1 MNKKEKYILMN
12 KNKEVLSFFVNLH
25 NSIKFEVIERL
36 GSVDLLPYK
45 MKDSSTNEEL
55 SVSLM
60 KFFNG
65 RAIANNR
72 YDYEDILKAT
82 NSKNSFE
89 LVFKGHGLSL
99 IDHFW
104 FKKENESLKYEDINF
119 FTNKWDDTFG
129 RAVLAHDYETLKKA
143 SLEVPDLTTTGW
155 ACKGW
160 IYDNGPVLYKL
171 GNSKDRYEEP
181 IVEVL
186 ASRLANRIFAPG
198 DVLKYELK
206 EMNGKYI
213 STSRVMIGIDEELV
227 PLASVLPASFN
238 DIYRNIDL
246 DKKELR
252 RFFNIASQ
260 SNIPGLKEFF
270 VKLMCLRSLCF
281 TNDLHFNNISMIR
294 NLKTNEMRLAPLYDL
309 ASSFGSS
316 ANGRAFLSNLN
327 KGSYIIIYF
336 VYGNLDPNWDYS
348 WYDPDKLIGFEDEI
362 REYLSKSD
370 FYTDTL
376 INNIIDVYKVQKRY
390 LDANKK

>member
-55 SVSLM
+55 SISLM

-129 RAVLAHDYETLKKA
+129 RAVLAHDYETLKNA
-143 SLEVPDLTTTGW
+143 CLEVPDLTTTGW

-160 IYDNGPVLYKL
+160 IYDNGPVLCKL
-171 GNSKDRYEEP
+171 GNSKGHYEEP

-227 PLASVLPASFN
+227 PLASILSPSIN

-336 VYGNLDPNWDYS
+336 IYGNLDPNWDYS

>member
-36 GSVDLLPYK
+36 GSIDLLPYK

-65 RAIANNR
+65 RTIANNR

-129 RAVLAHDYETLKKA
+129 RAVLAHDYEALKKA
-143 SLEVPDLTTTGW
+143 SLEVPDLTTAGW

-171 GNSKDRYEEP
+171 GNSKDHYEEP

-227 PLASVLPASFN
+227 PLASVLPPSVN

-252 RFFNIASQ
+252 HFFNIASQ

-309 ASSFGSS
+309 ASSFGST
-316 ANGRAFLSNLN
+316 ANGRVFLSNLN

-336 VYGNLDPNWDYS
+336 IYGNLDPNWDYS

-362 REYLSKSD
+362 REYLSKSE

-376 INNIIDVYKVQKRY
+376 INHIIDVYKVQKRY

>member
-55 SVSLM
+55 SISLM

-129 RAVLAHDYETLKKA
+129 RAVLAHDYETLKNA
-143 SLEVPDLTTTGW
+143 SLEVPDLTTAGW

-171 GNSKDRYEEP
+171 GNSKDHYEEP

-227 PLASVLPASFN
+227 PLASILSPSIN

-327 KGSYIIIYF
+327 KGSYLIIYF
-336 VYGNLDPNWDYS
+336 VYGNLDPSWDYS

>member
-1 MNKKEKYILMN
+1 MNKKEKYILMS

-65 RAIANNR
+65 RTIANNR

-82 NSKNSFE
+82 NTKNSYE

-143 SLEVPDLTTTGW
+143 SLEVPDLTTAGW

-171 GNSKDRYEEP
+171 GNSKNHYEEP

-227 PLASVLPASFN
+227 PLASVLPPSVN

-260 SNIPGLKEFF
+260 SSIPGLKEFF